1 MDFAHFLLPDDLS
14 IGVGEP
20 VTLIGADG
28 SERITAEE
36 VGSLLGTHVY
46 EVLCLIPHRV
56 PRKYVE

>member
-1 MDFAHFLLPDDLS
+1 MDFVHFLMPDDLS

-20 VTLIGADG
+20 VTLIGSNGQD
-28 SERITAEE
+28 RITAEE
-36 VGSLLGTHVY
+36 LGILLGTHVY